1 VLIVGLT
8 GNVASGKT
16 RVADRWREQG
26 ALVIDADRLGH
37 EVLRE
42 DPAARAAL
50 VEAFG
55 EDILGADG
63 EVRRGTLGER
73 AFASPEATR
82 QLNAIV
88 HPPLLER
95 LERELDRARAAG
107 REIVVVDAAL
117 IFEFGLDDD
126 MDVNVLVTAS
136 RATRAGRLRG
146 RGLDD
151 ERIQRI
157 MASQMPD
164 AEKAPA
170 CDFVIDNEG
179 SVEDLQARADQ
190 VLEAIRAGREPTN
203 QGGRDG

>member
-16 RVADRWREQG
+16 TVAERWRERG
-26 ALVIDADRLGH
+26 ATVIDADRLGH

-42 DPAARAAL
+42 DRAVRDRL

-55 EDILGADG
+55 AEILAADG
-63 EVRRGTLGER
+63 EIRRGVLGER
-73 AFASPEATR
+73 AFASPAATH

-88 HPPLLER
+88 HPPLLAR

-117 IFEFGLDDD
+117 IFEFGLDGD
-126 MDVNVLVTAS
+126 MDVNVLVTAP
-136 RATRAGRLRG
+136 RATRAERLRR

-151 ERIQRI
+151 ERIERI

-164 AEKAPA
+164 AEKSPA
-170 CDFVIDNEG
+170 CDFVIENEG
-179 SVEDLQARADQ
+179 SIEDLQARADQ
-190 VLEAIRAGREPTN
+190 VLEAIRSGREPTN
-203 QGGRDG
+203 RGGRDG